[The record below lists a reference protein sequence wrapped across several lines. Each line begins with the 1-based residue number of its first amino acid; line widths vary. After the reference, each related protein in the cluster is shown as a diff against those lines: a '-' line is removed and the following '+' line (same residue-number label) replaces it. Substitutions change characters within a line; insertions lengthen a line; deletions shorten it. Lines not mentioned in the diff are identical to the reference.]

1 MIDSTS
7 PTTLQN
13 IFSLKGKVALV
24 TGAGKGI
31 GRASSALLVEAGAK
45 VIAVARTQAD
55 LDSLQ
60 KQYCEQIETW
70 AEDVSSDRFL
80 ARIAQLPQLDILVN
94 NVGTNK
100 PQPFIDAELDA
111 LDLMLS
117 LNVRSAFLTAQA
129 AARIMVKQGSGSI
142 IHMTSQMGHIGA
154 ANRTVYCMTKH
165 AIEGL
170 SKAMAVELAQ
180 FNVRVNCVAP
190 TFIETP
196 MTKPMLENDDFKREV
211 LEKIPLNRIGKV
223 EDVAAAVLY
232 LASSASNMVNGDS
245 LKVDGGWTA
254 Q

>member
-60 KQYCEQIETW
+60 KQYGEQIETW